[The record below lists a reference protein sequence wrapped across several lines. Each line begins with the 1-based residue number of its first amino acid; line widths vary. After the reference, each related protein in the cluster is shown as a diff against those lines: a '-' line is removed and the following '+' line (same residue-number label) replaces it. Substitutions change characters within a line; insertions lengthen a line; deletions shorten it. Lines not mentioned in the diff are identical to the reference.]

1 MNLGLYTS
9 PVFLQLSCLSFI
21 SPSGP
26 TFLFCL
32 SAVIR
37 LLILLVVRNTTSW
50 VLFVGIVKC
59 GIWDL
64 GSKLFAYNMETF
76 LKSRSCISWV
86 QKPASIHTCPRVI
99 PCEKYSL
106 GLSFPRE
113 HELVIKI
120 INACLLKCS
129 VSSGQAAN
137 LVESSQ
143 AY

>member
-9 PVFLQLSCLSFI
+9 PVCLQLSCLSFI
-21 SPSGP
+21 SPLGP

-32 SAVIR
+32 LAVIR
-37 LLILLVVRNTTSW
+37 LLVLLVVRNTTSCIIF
-50 VLFVGIVKC
+50 LGIVKC
-59 GIWDL
+59 GVWDL

-76 LKSRSCISWV
+76 LKSRSRISWV
-86 QKPASIHTCPRVI
+86 QKPASIHMCPRVI

-106 GLSFPRE
+106 SLSFPRE
-113 HELVIKI
+113 HELVIKM

-137 LVESSQ
+137 LV
-143 AY
+143 